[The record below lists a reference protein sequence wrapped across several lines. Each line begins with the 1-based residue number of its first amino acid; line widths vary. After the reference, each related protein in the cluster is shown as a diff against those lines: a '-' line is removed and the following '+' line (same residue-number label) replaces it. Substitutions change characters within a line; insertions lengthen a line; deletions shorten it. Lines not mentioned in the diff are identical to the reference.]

1 MKGIKEIG
9 FMKNGGAR
17 KIVIRSV
24 PWVAAVIVG
33 AQFYAVRELFIVWTL
48 FSLAYCILA
57 VCLFLWLVVSD
68 VIRMGLGWLTKHAP
82 LVRIGLHN
90 SVDRTSTTQPSKS

>member
-48 FSLAYCILA
+48 FALAYCIL
-57 VCLFLWLVVSD
+57 VIRLLWLVISEP
-68 VIRMGLGWLTKHAP
+68 IRMALGGLP
-82 LVRIGLHN
+82 RIRLSSESVLHH
-90 SVDRTSTTQPSKS
+90 SVDRASTARIQE